1 MNVEKVGH
9 NAVPAAVLD
18 KPKQVPEEMQG
29 PNKYEHEQDVCDVL
43 SVEQPTNETNEVPGV
58 LRLLQ
63 AGHFKGVADVRLRI
77 NFHDELAAI
86 ERRQAYSVVQQT
98 APDILGPVNESL
110 QALVES
116 GQLPAE
122 STDAARADLEEAV
135 NATIQGFLDGQIPSC
150 DFLAAELEGVFA
162 AFVSALQMA
171 GPTSTVEGT
180 EQQPQ
185 ADGELPEQSSVE
197 GVSQEQN
204 DLSAIVEDLTAVFEA
219 AVADFVAAVNENHA
233 LPPLSAPEGNGV
245 AYQKFVEIYNALQ
258 AGESAD
264 SLPETISLDSLT

>member
-1 MNVEKVGH
+1 MNVDKVSH

-18 KPKQVPEEMQG
+18 KPEQVPEETQG
-29 PNKYEHEQDVCDVL
+29 PNKYGHERHVCDEL
-43 SVEQPTNETNEVPGV
+43 SVEQPTNETSEVPGV

-77 NFHDELAAI
+77 NFHAELAAI
-86 ERRQAYSVVQQT
+86 ERTQAYSVVQQT

-122 STDAARADLEEAV
+122 STDAAREDLEQAV

-162 AFVSALQMA
+162 AFVSAFQTA
-171 GPTSTVEGT
+171 GPASTLDST

-185 ADGELPEQSSVE
+185 ADGELPEESSVE
-197 GVSQEQN
+197 EVSQEQN
-204 DLSAIVEDLTAVFEA
+204 NLSAIVVDLTAVFKA
-219 AVADFVAAVNENHA
+219 AVAEFVAAVGA
-233 LPPLSAPEGNGV
+233 GGQWRCIPEV
-245 AYQKFVEIYNALQ
+245 
-258 AGESAD
+258 S
-264 SLPETISLDSLT
+264 